1 MSDTS
6 AAEPLGERVFLV
18 VVDDTPELHVAIRYA
33 CRRAKRVG
41 GRVALLNVMDPPEP
55 QSWAAI
61 DDLLREETR
70 QQAEARLAAVG
81 DEVAALLGRLPILHL
96 REGGRREQLLKL
108 LAEDATIS
116 VLVLAAGT
124 GSEGPGPLVSA
135 LAAKYAGSLRCAL
148 TIVPGAL
155 TDAQIDAIS

>member
-1 MSDTS
+1 MSEAS
-6 AAEPLGERVFLV
+6 AETVSERVFLV

-61 DDLLREETR
+61 GDLLREETR
-70 QQAEARLAAVG
+70 QQAEAKLGQVG
-81 DEVAALLGRLPILHL
+81 DEVAALLGRPPTLHL

-124 GSEGPGPLVSA
+124 GSEGPGPLVSSIA
-135 LAAKYAGSLRCAL
+135 SKHAGGLRCAV
-148 TIVPGAL
+148 TIVPGGL
-155 TDAQIDAIS
+155 SDAQIDAIS

>member
-6 AAEPLGERVFLV
+6 AAEPVSERVFLV

-41 GRVALLNVMDPPEP
+41 GRVALLNVMESPEP

-61 DDLLREETR
+61 GDLLREETR
-70 QQAEARLAAVG
+70 QKAEARLAQVG
-81 DEVAALLGRLPILHL
+81 DEVASLLGRPPILHL

-116 VLVLAAGT
+116 VLVLAAGA
-124 GSEGPGPLVSA
+124 GSEGPGPLISS
-135 LAAKYAGSLRCAL
+135 LASKHTGGLRCAL
-148 TIVPGAL
+148 TIVPGGL
-155 TDAQIDAIS
+155 SDAEIDAIS

>member
-6 AAEPLGERVFLV
+6 AAETASERVFLV
-18 VVDDTPELHVAIRYA
+18 VVDDTPELHVALRYA

-41 GRVALLNVMDPPEP
+41 GRVALLNVMESPEP

-61 DDLLREETR
+61 GDLLREETR
-70 QQAEARLAAVG
+70 QQAEARLAQVG
-81 DEVAALLGRLPILHL
+81 DEVASLLGRPPILHL

-124 GSEGPGPLVSA
+124 GTEGPGPLVSSIA
-135 LAAKYAGSLRCAL
+135 SKYAGGLRCAL

-155 TDAQIDAIS
+155 SDAQVDAIS

>member
-1 MSDTS
+1 MSDSS

-18 VVDDTPELHVAIRYA
+18 VVDDTPELHVALRYA

-61 DDLLREETR
+61 GDLLREETR
-70 QQAEARLAAVG
+70 QQAEARLSTVG
-81 DEVAALLGRLPILHL
+81 DEVAGLLGRPPILHL

-108 LAEDATIS
+108 LDEDATIS

-124 GSEGPGPLVSA
+124 GSEGPGPLISS
-135 LAAKYAGSLRCAL
+135 LAAKHAGNLRCAL
-148 TIVPGAL
+148 TIVPGGL
-155 TDAQIDAIS
+155 SDAQIDAIS

>member
-1 MSDTS
+1 MPETS
-6 AAEPLGERVFLV
+6 AETVYERVFLV

-41 GRVALLNVMDPPEP
+41 GRVALLNVMESPEP

-61 DDLLREETR
+61 GDLLREETR
-70 QQAEARLAAVG
+70 QQAEARLSQVG
-81 DEVAALLGRLPILHL
+81 DEVASLLGRPPILHL

-108 LAEDATIS
+108 LAEDASIS

-124 GSEGPGPLVSA
+124 GSEGPGPLVSS
-135 LAAKYAGSLRCAL
+135 LAARHAGSLRCAL
-148 TIVPGAL
+148 TIVPGGL
-155 TDAQIDAIS
+155 SDAQIDAIS